1 MNALPPRYDF
11 LVLGA
16 GPAGQKSAIQ
26 AARAGR
32 KVLLVDREARAGGEC
47 VHRGTIPS
55 KTLRESALYLAGLKQ
70 RSVGFVP
77 NGLGPQ
83 TKVESL
89 MKRLHHVLIAHEGY
103 IGRQLDRVGIERRR
117 GRARFVDPHTVEIT
131 AVGGA
136 KELVQ
141 ADVIVVAT
149 GSRPRTPPEIPVDHE
164 HILDSDSILS
174 LIYLPESLV
183 VLGAG
188 VIACEFATIFQ
199 ALGVKVTMVDRGA
212 RPLAFL
218 DQEITDLF
226 VQQFE
231 RMGGRFVA
239 GQKHE
244 AVEHD
249 GLSSCHVRLASGEVL
264 SAEKVLVALGRT
276 ACLSGLDVQNAG
288 LAPTDR
294 GFLQVDANCRTSVEH
309 IYGAGDV
316 IGPPALA
323 ASSMEQGRR
332 ATRHALGVPLGPAQD
347 TIPAGIYTIPEM
359 SCVGLTEADA
369 IKRFGSALVGRARF
383 DELARGQINGETE
396 GLVKLI
402 CDPAGERLVGA
413 QILGEGATE
422 LIHLAQMAIVGNLPI
437 TTFVENVFNFPTL
450 AEAYRV
456 AALDVLEQRARV
468 RLAS

>member
-1 MNALPPRYDF
+1 MNVLPPHYDF

-16 GPAGQKSAIQ
+16 GPAGQKSAIH
-26 AARAGR
+26 AARAGK

-70 RSVGFVP
+70 RAVGLVEHE
-77 NGLGPQ
+77 LGPQ

-89 MKRLHHVLIAHEGY
+89 MKRLHHVLAAHESY
-103 IGRQLDRVGIERRR
+103 IGRQLDRAGLERRR

-131 AVGGA
+131 SVGGA
-136 KELVQ
+136 KELVHS
-141 ADVIVVAT
+141 DVIVIAT
-149 GSRPRTPPEIPVDHE
+149 GSRPRTPPDIPVDHE
-164 HILDSDSILS
+164 HILDSDSVLS

-188 VIACEFATIFQ
+188 VIASEFATIFQ

-212 RPLAFL
+212 RPLGFL

-244 AVEHD
+244 SVEHD
-249 GLSSCHVRLASGEVL
+249 GLSSCHVRLSNGEVL
-264 SAEKVLVALGRT
+264 RAEKVLVALGRT
-276 ACLSGLDVQNAG
+276 ACLAGLDVQNAG
-288 LAPTDR
+288 LVPTDR
-294 GFLQVDANCRTSVEH
+294 GFLQVDANCRTTVEH
-309 IYGAGDV
+309 IYAAGDV

-332 ATRHALGVPLGPAQD
+332 AARHALGVNLGLAAD

-359 SCVGLTEADA
+359 SSIGLTEAEA
-369 IKRFGSALVGRARF
+369 VKRFGSAVVGRARF

-402 CDPAGERLVGA
+402 CDPDGERLVGA

-422 LIHLAQMAIVGNLPI
+422 LIHLAQMAMAGNLPI
-437 TTFVENVFNFPTL
+437 ATFVENVFNFPTL

-468 RLAS
+468 RKAS

>member
-16 GPAGQKSAIQ
+16 GPAGQKAAI
-26 AARAGR
+26 AAALAG
-32 KVLLVDREARAGGEC
+32 KKTLLVDREARAGGEC

-70 RSVGFVP
+70 RHA
-77 NGLGPQ
+77 GLVQAEVGPQ

-89 MKRLHHVLIAHEGY
+89 MKRLHDVLGAHETY
-103 IGRQLDRVGIERRR
+103 IGDQLDRVGIERKR
-117 GRARFVDPHTVEIT
+117 GRARFVDSHTVEIT
-131 AVGGA
+131 GVKGA

-141 ADVIVVAT
+141 ADFIVVAT

-174 LIYLPESLV
+174 LIYLPSSLV

-188 VIACEFATIFQ
+188 VIASEFATIFQ
-199 ALGVKVTMVDRGA
+199 ALGVQVTMVDRGA

-218 DQEITDLF
+218 DQEITDRF

-239 GQKHE
+239 GQKHTK
-244 AVEHD
+244 VEHD
-249 GLSSCHVRLASGEVL
+249 GLSCVNVTLGNGDVL
-264 SAEKVLVALGRT
+264 RAEKVLVALGRT
-276 ACLSGLDVQNAG
+276 ASIAGLDLQNAG
-288 LAPTDR
+288 LTPTER
-294 GFLQVDANCRTSVEH
+294 GFLAVDESCRTSVPH

-332 ATRHALGVPLGPAQD
+332 AVRHALGVPLGPSPN

-359 SCVGLTEADA
+359 SSIGLTEAEA
-369 IKRFGSALVGRARF
+369 IQKHGSAVIGRARF

-402 CDPAGERLVGA
+402 CDPAGEYVLGA
-413 QILGEGATE
+413 QIVGEGATE
-422 LIHLAQMAIVGNLPI
+422 LIHLAQMAMVGRMPV
-437 TTFVENVFNFPTL
+437 TTFIENVFNFPTL
-450 AEAYRV
+450 AEAYRI
-456 AALDVLEQRARV
+456 AALDVVEQRS
-468 RLAS
+468 RLRKVG